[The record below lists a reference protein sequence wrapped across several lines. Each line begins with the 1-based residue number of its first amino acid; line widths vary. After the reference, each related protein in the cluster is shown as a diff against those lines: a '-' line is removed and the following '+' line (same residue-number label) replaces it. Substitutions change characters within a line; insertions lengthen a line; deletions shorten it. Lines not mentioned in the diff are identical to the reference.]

1 MEPSAVIE
9 LVAGEVDQMDAVFE
23 FWLAGTFAVIVAI
36 HAVRESLNP
45 RLKLL
50 MAGLYA
56 TLTLIALLHTIGDSL
71 QITYL
76 NSFLQ
81 ESANEYVGAGGFA
94 GALAMLLRYAL
105 FTVGALCVVVFIFR
119 YDRWLDQT
127 DRPDQSQ

>member
-36 HAVRESLNP
+36 HAIRESLNA

-50 MAGLYA
+50 MAGLYIA
-56 TLTLIALLHTIGDSL
+56 LTLIALFHTVGDSR
-71 QITYL
+71 QISYL
-76 NSFLQ
+76 NTFLQ
-81 ESANEYVGAGGFA
+81 ESANEYVNAGGFA
-94 GALAMLLRYAL
+94 GAAAMLLRFAL

-119 YDRWLDQT
+119 YDNWLDEAGN
-127 DRPDQSQ
+127 PD